1 MLKQTRHD
9 QILQLVKE
17 KGSIETNELCRLFAI
32 TEMTARRDLD
42 ELSRQGLLNRTH
54 GGAILSSEEIHY
66 ERPFSTRLNLNATSK
81 DAIARSALRYVK
93 DGQKLF
99 FNSSST
105 VLSLVQLIDNS
116 RHLLIATDT
125 IRIAD
130 ELNTRS
136 HVTVIQIGGELKK
149 NTLASSGYWAET
161 MIRQF
166 HFDVAI
172 LGVKAIDTDGN
183 LYCSNLLDRGIY
195 DAVFS
200 STDQIIL
207 IADSSKLGR
216 TDFVRFGNL
225 LNIDCLITDQNAPAE
240 LLEKYKAK
248 GFAIELAE

>member
-1 MLKQTRHD
+1 VQVVRHYRNDRPTR
-9 QILQLVKE
+9 
-17 KGSIETNELCRLFAI
+17 
-32 TEMTARRDLD
+32 LD
-42 ELSRQGLLNRTH
+42 ELARQGLVNRTH
-54 GGAILSSEEIHY
+54 GGAILSIEDIHY
-66 ERPFSTRLNLNATSK
+66 ERPFNTRLGLNTAAKK
-81 DAIARSALRYVK
+81 DVAQKALSYVK

-136 HVTVIQIGGELKK
+136 QVSVIQIGGELKK
-149 NTLASSGYWAET
+149 NTLATSGYWAET

-166 HFDVAI
+166 HFDTAI
-172 LGVKAIDTDGN
+172 LGVKAIDADGN

-200 STDQIIL
+200 VTDQVIL

-225 LNIDCLITDQNAPAE
+225 QDIDRLITDTNAPAE
-240 LLEKYKAK
+240 LLKTFQEK
-248 GFAIELAE
+248 GFTIELA

>member
-17 KGSIETNELCRLFAI
+17 KGSIETSELCKLFAI

-42 ELSRQGLLNRTH
+42 ELARQGLVNRTH
-54 GGAILSSEEIHY
+54 GGAILPIEDIQY
-66 ERPFSTRLNLNATSK
+66 ERPFNTRLSMNTAAK
-81 DAIARSALRYVK
+81 EAVARSALHYVK

-105 VLSLVQLIDNS
+105 VLRLVQLIDNS
-116 RHLLIATDT
+116 RQLLIATDT

-136 HVTVIQIGGELKK
+136 QVSVIQIGGELKK
-149 NTLASSGYWAET
+149 NTLATSGYWAET

-166 HFDVAI
+166 HFDTAI
-172 LGVKAIDTDGN
+172 LGVKAIDADGN

-200 STDQIIL
+200 VTDQVIL

-225 LNIDCLITDQNAPAE
+225 QDIDRLITDTNAPAE
-240 LLEKYKAK
+240 LLKTFQAK
-248 GFAIELAE
+248 GFTIELA

>member
-17 KGSIETNELCRLFAI
+17 KGSVETSELCRLFGI

-42 ELSRQGLLNRTH
+42 ALSGQGTIIRTH
-54 GGAILSSEEIHY
+54 GGAMLSAEEVNV
-66 ERPFSTRLNLNATSK
+66 ERPFNTRLSLHK
-81 DAIARSALRYVK
+81 DAKETIAKAALAYVK
-93 DGQKLF
+93 DGQNLF

-105 VLSLVQLIDNS
+105 VLSLVRLIDNS
-116 RHLLIATDT
+116 RQLLIATDT

-136 HVTVIQIGGELKK
+136 RVTVIQIGGELKK

-166 HFDVAI
+166 HFDTAI
-172 LGVKAIDTDGN
+172 LGVKAIDADGN

-195 DAVFS
+195 DAVFA
-200 STDQIIL
+200 STNEIIL
-207 IADSSKLGR
+207 IADSSKLGQ
-216 TDFVRFGNL
+216 TDFVRFGSL
-225 LNIDCLITDQNAPAE
+225 QDVDRLITDKGAPTD
-240 LLEKYKAK
+240 LLIAFKEK
-248 GFAIELAE
+248 GFTIELA

>member
-1 MLKQTRHD
+1 MLKQTRHE
-9 QILQLVKE
+9 QILHLVKG
-17 KGSIETNELCRLFAI
+17 KGSIETSELCKLFSI

-42 ELSRQGLLNRTH
+42 ELARQGLLNRTH
-54 GGAILSSEEIHY
+54 GGAILSIEDINY
-66 ERPFSTRLNLNATSK
+66 ERPLSTRQGLNIAAK
-81 DAIARSALRYVK
+81 EAIARSALRYVI

-116 RHLLIATDT
+116 RKLLIATDT

-136 HVTVIQIGGELKK
+136 QVTVIQIGGELKK

-166 HFDVAI
+166 HFDTAI

-183 LYCSNLLDRGIY
+183 IYCSNLLDRGIY

-200 STDQIIL
+200 ATDQIIL
-207 IADSSKLGR
+207 IADSSKIGR

-225 LNIDCLITDQNAPAE
+225 HNIDRLITDKNASEE
-240 LLEKYKAK
+240 LLKHFKEK
-248 GFAIELAE
+248 GFTIELA

>member
-17 KGSIETNELCRLFAI
+17 KGSIETSELCKLFSI

-42 ELSRQGLLNRTH
+42 ELARQGLVNRTH
-54 GGAILSSEEIHY
+54 GGAILPLEDIHY
-66 ERPFSTRLNLNATSK
+66 ERPFNTRLGLNTVAK
-81 DAIARSALRYVK
+81 EAVARSALRYIK

-116 RHLLIATDT
+116 RQLLIATDT

-130 ELNTRS
+130 ELNSRS
-136 HVTVIQIGGELKK
+136 QVTVIQIGGELKK

-166 HFDVAI
+166 HFDTAI
-172 LGVKAIDTDGN
+172 LGVKAIDAEGN

-195 DAVFS
+195 DAVFA

-225 LNIDCLITDQNAPAE
+225 KDISRLITDKDASPE
-240 LLEKYKAK
+240 LLKVFEEK
-248 GFAIELAE
+248 GFTIELA